1 MNSSADAAIDCGR
14 SYKIGDPPTQT
25 TNNVTQ
31 SGISDPVVKAS
42 LDKIMTGLQTAQDA
56 GPTYTGPGAT
66 TLAGQAGSLSA
77 AGDPSLGTGVSN
89 AFGQIN
95 PLIANG
101 GLTASQSGNLSDTNN
116 LASLYSK
123 MALDPGS
130 TPEGQNLINS
140 VTRDTNAAFNNSG
153 LFGSDNNQ
161 SALSKG
167 LTEGLGNL
175 QQGYLSG
182 QSGALSNAF
191 GMGQQGT
198 TNTSSLAQLLPS
210 LYQTGQ
216 LPSQTQQSVGAAQD
230 TAAQNKANA
239 NLTLLQQLSSIGG
252 LSAANAPTQSSS
264 STTGPSNAPNP
275 LLALLGLAIGAA

>member
-25 TNNVTQ
+25 TTTN

-66 TLAGQAGSLSA
+66 TQAGQAASLA
-77 AGDPSLGTGVSN
+77 AGNNPAFSNGVNSALGSTNSLLS
-89 AFGQIN
+89 
-95 PLIANG
+95 NG
-101 GLTASQSGNLSDTNN
+101 GLTAGQSGNLSDTNN

-182 QSGALSNAF
+182 QSGALSSAF
-191 GMGQQGT
+191 GEGQQGVS
-198 TNTSSLAQLLPS
+198 NTSSLAQLLPS
-210 LYQTGQ
+210 IFQSGQ
-216 LPSQTQQSVGAAQD
+216 LPGQTQQTIGGAQD
-230 TAAQNKANA
+230 TATQNAANK

-252 LSAANAPTQSSS
+252 LSASNAPTQT
-264 STTGPSNAPNP
+264 STTSPSNQPNP